1 MNKDTISNFL
11 SQIKNAYMRGKTNI
25 EVPNS
30 SAVKELCAVLK
41 KLEFINDFKVFKKE
55 KEKFK
60 YLNVELSYA
69 NDKPA
74 VMGLRRVSKSGRRVY
89 VGYKDIRQVLGGL
102 GVSVISTSRGLMSN
116 LEARK
121 RKLGG
126 EIICEIW

>member
-30 SAVKELCAVLK
+30 SAVKELCTVLK